1 MIPIHRKKVCFW
13 MRLPQTLRL
22 IVLDSDKRVQHI
34 VQKSIEIIGEA
45 GKHISDELKNSCPE
59 IPWRQVAGMRD
70 RLTHG
75 YFEVNWE
82 LVWIVLNDDISETEE
97 MC

>member
-1 MIPIHRKKVCFW
+1 